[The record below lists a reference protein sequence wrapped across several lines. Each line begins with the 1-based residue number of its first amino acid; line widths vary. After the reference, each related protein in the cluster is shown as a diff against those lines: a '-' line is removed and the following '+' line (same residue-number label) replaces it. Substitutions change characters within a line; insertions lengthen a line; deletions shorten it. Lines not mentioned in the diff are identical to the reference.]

1 MEQIKEYA
9 VMILFGAFILLGMAY
24 VNKERSIEI
33 PRGYHLIKDKDL
45 KSLNSR
51 IERINQYHKS
61 NQVYQF
67 FE

>member
-24 VNKERSIEI
+24 INKERNLEI
-33 PRGYHLIKDKDL
+33 PKGYHLIKDKDL
-45 KSLNSR
+45 NNLNSR